1 MCSLTCI
8 TLLTSTSHPTQQ
20 STTWVKKESEIEA
33 AKASL
38 NGNDPFKNLM
48 PTWMKSNDLMKK
60 LQTSASKHSAN
71 LRQHAFVSNFN
82 SLSKFRPFK
91 GL

>member
-1 MCSLTCI
+1 MYYLKF
-8 TLLTSTSHPTQQ
+8 PTNYSPQ

-33 AKASL
+33 AKVAAASL
-38 NGNDPFKNLM
+38 NGNDHFQKLM
-48 PTWMKSNDLMKK
+48 PTWMKSNDFVKK
-60 LQTSASKHSAN
+60 LQLGASKHSEN

-82 SLSKFRPFK
+82 SLAKFRPFK